1 MDFKV
6 QIASFY
12 SVHADARIVPRF
24 QDQSD
29 SGLPAKLQHALTD
42 AKKRKLF
49 EGKPGQTYDFQQAVF
64 IGLGPKDAFLP
75 HQFMRAIG
83 AAYPVL
89 KRFGAKAVAVDVTH
103 LDSAC
108 VSFAVQGLRDA
119 AYRFDVFKTEK
130 AKDALLEKVVL
141 VAKDERAHAAL
152 RSGLVVSD
160 AVLWARDVNNQPGN
174 VATPAYMA
182 EQARKMGRNAKL
194 KVTVL
199 DEKTLK
205 KKGFHAL
212 LAVGQGSLNPPRLV
226 VLEYA
231 GGSKKDPWFAL
242 VGKGITFDSGGISIK
257 PSADMDK
264 MKYDKS
270 GACAV
275 LGAMSALSALKIKG
289 NVVGVVAFAENM
301 PSGSSY
307 RPGDIVSSLS
317 GKSIEVLNTDAEGRL
332 VLADALHYVHS
343 QYEPEHVVDLAT
355 LTGACCI
362 ALGEQFAGLFGND
375 DEFLKQVEH
384 ASKQSGDLVW
394 RLPVQ
399 EFEDQIKGEFADVKN
414 VGHPKGY
421 AGASTAAAFLKQFVS
436 GSWAHMDIAGM
447 AWNTSPKPYLASGAT
462 GFGVRL
468 LLGVLSNRNA
478 FKKANDN

>member
-6 QIASFY
+6 QSASFW

-24 QDQSD
+24 EGQPD
-29 SGLPAKLQHALTD
+29 SGLPAKIQHALSD

-49 EGKPGQTYDFQQAVF
+49 EGKAGQVHDVDHAVF
-64 IGLGPKDAFLP
+64 LGLGKKDDFAAPQFL
-75 HQFMRAIG
+75 RACG
-83 AAYPVL
+83 SSYSVL
-89 KRFGAKAVAVDVTH
+89 KRLGAKSVAVDVSH
-103 LDSAC
+103 LPVEC
-108 VSFAVQGLRDA
+108 VDFAVQGLRDA
-119 AYRFDVFKTEK
+119 AYRFDAFKKETP
-130 AKDALLEKVVL
+130 KDALEKVVL
-141 VAKDERAHAAL
+141 VCKHPDAPSAL
-152 RSGLVVSD
+152 KRGLAVSD
-160 AVLWARDVNNQPGN
+160 AVLWTRDVNNQPGN

-182 EQARKMGRNAKL
+182 EQAKKMARNAKL
-194 KVTVL
+194 NVTVL
-199 DEKTLK
+199 DEKALQ

-212 LAVGQGSLNPPRLV
+212 LSVGQGSVNPPRLV

-231 GGSKKDPWFAL
+231 GGSKKDPWIAL

-257 PSADMDK
+257 PSGDMDK

-275 LGAMSALSALKIKG
+275 LGAMSALSALNVKA
-289 NVVGVVAFAENM
+289 NVVAVVAFAENM

-307 RPGDIVSSLS
+307 RPGDIISSLS
-317 GKSIEVLNTDAEGRL
+317 GKTIEVLNTDAEGRL
-332 VLADALHYVHS
+332 VLADALHYVQSEYH
-343 QYEPEHVVDLAT
+343 PKRVVDLAT

-375 DEFLKQVEH
+375 EAWLKQLEA
-384 ASKQSGDLVW
+384 ASKQSGDAVW
-394 RLPVQ
+394 RLPVA

-421 AGASTAAAFLKQFVS
+421 AGASTAAAFLKQFAS
-436 GSWAHMDIAGM
+436 DSWAHVDIAGM
-447 AWNTSPKPYLASGAT
+447 AWNTSPKPYLSTGAT

-468 LLGVLSNRNA
+468 LLAALLENPLKSTKPN
-478 FKKANDN
+478 